1 MADCASRWDNDNFI
15 NDYFRSQNP
24 TTGNIV
30 CALFG
35 NGSSTDT
42 TAYTK
47 NRGQYNPSSCSPMSV
62 EYISGYDEIGNF
74 PYSALSGNTIYVLG
88 SGSHITTSQIDFSGD
103 CSAIVA
109 EAPATLYSATPIS
122 SMLYN
127 HNRKDNIIDGVAID
141 GLNDGLGNPH
151 TSNQYNWNAGIYT
164 DPSVKNMTIN
174 NTKIFNN
181 RYGIRLHGD
190 YTDINNSDIFDN
202 VSEGIYS
209 NANNGIIN
217 NTKVYHNI
225 DGAMIYF

>member
-1 MADCASRWDNDNFI
+1 
-15 NDYFRSQNP
+15 
-24 TTGNIV
+24 
-30 CALFG
+30 
-35 NGSSTDT
+35 
-42 TAYTK
+42 
-47 NRGQYNPSSCSPMSV
+47 MSV

-174 NTKIFNN
+174 NTKIFN
-181 RYGIRLHGD
+181 
-190 YTDINNSDIFDN
+190 
-202 VSEGIYS
+202 
-209 NANNGIIN
+209 
-217 NTKVYHNI
+217 K
-225 DGAMIYF
+225 